1 MPPTKAMLNA
11 RRLNRIP
18 TDRRAPAPP
27 QFGAVQFGA
36 VQFAAVRKKKNLR
49 PHAPYVDSGIL
60 GLAATAFESN
70 EASRYEINKS
80 RKRD

>member
-1 MPPTKAMLNA
+1 MPTTKATLNA
-11 RRLNRIP
+11 RRLNQIP
-18 TDRRAPAPP
+18 RTRRAPAP
-27 QFGAVQFGA
+27 QFGTVQFVA
-36 VQFAAVRKKKNLR
+36 MRKKKNLR

>member
-1 MPPTKAMLNA
+1 MPPTKATLNA

-18 TDRRAPAPP
+18 EDRRAPAPP
-27 QFGAVQFGA
+27 FDAVQFGA
-36 VQFAAVRKKKNLR
+36 VKKKMNLR
-49 PHAPYVDSGIL
+49 PHAPYVDSGSI
-60 GLAATAFESN
+60 GFAATAFEST